1 MSEQSPKSRQTATER
16 RAQQT
21 KNPYGTTSASARRA
35 RDRASGKAPAPAS
48 HSDPHE
54 SGLTT
59 AQISDLLDHPTKFVS
74 EAELRAQ
81 YAYVLQD
88 LRSMG
93 ILTAALFAL
102 LVALALLLP
111 QVGV

>member
-1 MSEQSPKSRQTATER
+1 MSDSPKPRQTATER
-16 RAQQT
+16 RASQA
-21 KNPYGTTSASARRA
+21 KNPYNTTSASARRA
-35 RDRASGKAPAPAS
+35 RERASGKAPAPSRAEA
-48 HSDPHE
+48 HE

-74 EAELRAQ
+74 EAEMRAQ

-111 QVGV
+111 QAGI

>member
-1 MSEQSPKSRQTATER
+1 MSDQSPNSRPTATER
-16 RAQQT
+16 RAKQA
-21 KNPYGTTSASARRA
+21 KNPYMTTSASARRA
-35 RDRASGKAPAPAS
+35 RDRASGKAPAPA
-48 HSDPHE
+48 HNDGHE

-59 AQISDLLDHPTKFVS
+59 AQISDLLDHPTKQVT
-74 EAELRAQ
+74 EAEMRAQ
-81 YAYVLQD
+81 YAYVLLD

-111 QVGV
+111 QVSL

>member
-1 MSEQSPKSRQTATER
+1 MSDKPSKSRPTATER
-16 RAQQT
+16 RAQQA
-21 KNPYGTTSASARRA
+21 KNPYNTTSASARRA
-35 RDRASGKAPAPAS
+35 RERASGKAPAPKTQDA
-48 HSDPHE
+48 HE
-54 SGLTT
+54 HGLTT

-74 EAELRAQ
+74 ESELRAQ

-111 QVGV
+111 QVGA